1 MPGIFPFTV
10 RWSWKSPRKIG
21 NVMGSHSLAA
31 QIQNL
36 PGLSGLGTFVQVCQA
51 SDGTSGRNAR
61 TKPSRS
67 SRWTSHGP
75 NSYGAKNCV
84 MCQSIPDRSRLLH
97 HTPPYS
103 TILHPIYPRIIQGS
117 QGSQVLPHLSCKV
130 KSSSSNDATI
140 QAPKLK
146 LLEQPVGIIS
156 RGLQIHK
163 GWVPWHEDL
172 RATLVSKSGCPKIQN
187 PNLQWHYKPNIW
199 VV

>member
-36 PGLSGLGTFVQVCQA
+36 PGLSDLGTFVH
-51 SDGTSGRNAR
+51 
-61 TKPSRS
+61 TKHRMAPVVA
-67 SRWTSHGP
+67 TQGP
-75 NSYGAKNCV
+75 NHREVQDEPHTAPIPTGRRIVWCANPFQIGAAY
-84 MCQSIPDRSRLLH
+84 STILH
-97 HTPPYS
+97 HTPPHLPQDNS
-103 TILHPIYPRIIQGS
+103 GS

-163 GWVPWHEDL
+163 GWVPWHEEL
-172 RATLVSKSGCPKIQN
+172 QATLVSK
-187 PNLQWHYKPNIW
+187 IW
-199 VV
+199 MS